1 MIEPISA
8 TPTPARAAQAG
19 GTRRPAAAAP
29 LEASDPV
36 PVPAVPPPEVLDDL
50 DTAAR
55 VLGDFDAKGHSLHL
69 HVDQA
74 GGRVSVEVLDASG
87 RTVTVLPGTQALDLL
102 AGEPGG
108 LADWHA

>member
-1 MIEPISA
+1 MIKPISA

-19 GTRRPAAAAP
+19 GPPRPAAAATQ
-29 LEASDPV
+29 EAAEPV
-36 PVPAVPPPEVLDDL
+36 PVPAVPPPEVLDGL

-55 VLGDFDAKGHSLHL
+55 VLGDLDAKGHSLHL
-69 HVDQA
+69 HVDAKRGQ
-74 GGRVSVEVLDASG
+74 VSVAVVDASG
-87 RTVTVLPGTQALDLL
+87 RTVTVLPGGQALDLL

>member
-1 MIEPISA
+1 MIERISA
-8 TPTPARAAQAG
+8 PLVPARPTQVD
-19 GTRRPAAAAP
+19 GTRRPAAAVPKATTP
-29 LEASDPV
+29 E
-36 PVPAVPPPEVLDDL
+36 PVPASPPPDVLDGL

-55 VLGDFDAKGHSLHL
+55 VLGDLDSKGHALRL
-69 HVDQA
+69 RVDQD

-87 RTVTVLPGTQALDLL
+87 RTVTVLPGHQALDLL